1 MCNVSNLEAKLES
14 VTDRASFISFVKLLI
29 ADRESEVAVE
39 IQTPSS
45 SYGPGSNRWENGS
58 IETFLES
65 AVALTE
71 DYAGKEHE
79 LPEEPS
85 WSSFAKFLY
94 AGKHYE

>member
-1 MCNVSNLEAKLES
+1 MCNVSNLEAELES
-14 VTDRASFISFVKLLI
+14 VTDRASFIRFVKLFI

-39 IQTPSS
+39 KQTPSS
-45 SYGPGSNRWENGS
+45 KYGPDSNGWENGS

-65 AVALTE
+65 AVAWTE
-71 DYAGKEHE
+71 DCVGKEHE

-85 WSSFAKFLY
+85 WRSFAKFLY